1 MARRHSHALSS
12 ARKLGELGLA
22 APQVVTHRLAQA
34 ALNGPIYSSKDRR
47 EFIGM
52 VHEKQVAFMQSWLAM
67 AQESWK
73 VQQRLWFWWAGS
85 LAWPAAAWRRA
96 PLAPDAWLRVS
107 NAGLA
112 PVHRK
117 AVANAKRLA
126 RAKTRR

>member
-22 APQVVTHRLAQA
+22 APQVVALRLAQA
-34 ALNGPIYSSKDRR
+34 ALNGPIYSSNDRR

-52 VHEKQVAFMQSWLAM
+52 VHEKQVAFVQSWLAM

-73 VQQRLWFWWAGS
+73 VQQRLWLWWAGS
-85 LAWPAAAWRRA
+85 LAWPAAAWRRV
-96 PLAPDAWLRVS
+96 PLASDAWLRVS
-107 NAGLA
+107 NAGLV

-117 AVANAKRLA
+117 AVANAKRLT